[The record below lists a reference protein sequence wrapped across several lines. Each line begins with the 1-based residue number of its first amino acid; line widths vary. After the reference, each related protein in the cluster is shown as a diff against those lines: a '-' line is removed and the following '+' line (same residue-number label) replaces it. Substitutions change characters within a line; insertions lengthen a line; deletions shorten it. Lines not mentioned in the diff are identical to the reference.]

1 MVFATMQNGPSTR
14 NAHLTID
21 GEVTTPPPPEIC
33 RPAELAR
40 YLGLSTRSVYE
51 YIRRKELPGVRTLGR
66 SVLIHLPT
74 VIAWVADGQGGG
86 PRSRRSKS

>member
-1 MVFATMQNGPSTR
+1 VKASDRSEQPASSEPPS
-14 NAHLTID
+14 
-21 GEVTTPPPPEIC
+21 PSPSPEIC

-51 YIRRKELPGVRTLGR
+51 YIRRKELPGVRMLGR